1 MVRFKY
7 HYGLRIQPKIEE
19 RRSGKMF
26 GSMRLNPALLAVFLG
41 SAALATALSAHHGS
55 GISYDMEHLWKTKA
69 TVVEFKY
76 ANPHPW
82 LVFDRT
88 NEKGEIEHWTAEL
101 VTNPTFLLRAGW
113 TKTRSE
119 EALKPG
125 AVVELTLG
133 TSKAG
138 GFNGCI
144 RDIRNEKGELI
155 LDTGRG
161 NGGGEAPGR

>member
-1 MVRFKY
+1 MWN
-7 HYGLRIQPKIEE
+7 G
-19 RRSGKMF
+19 
-26 GSMRLNPALLAVFLG
+26 MRWSPALLAAAIG
-41 SAALATALSAHHGS
+41 SVAFVTPVSAHHGS
-55 GISYDMEHLWKTKA
+55 GISYDMEHLWNTKA

-88 NEKGEIEHWTAEL
+88 NDKGEVEHWTAEL

-119 EALKPG
+119 QALKPG
-125 AVVELTLG
+125 TVIELTLG

-144 RDIRNEKGELI
+144 RDIKSDKGEPL
-155 LDTGRG
+155 LDTGRFG
-161 NGGGEAPGR
+161 TGDPTVGGAPGR

>member
-1 MVRFKY
+1 MWNSVRLK
-7 HYGLRIQPKIEE
+7 
-19 RRSGKMF
+19 
-26 GSMRLNPALLAVFLG
+26 PAFLAAALG
-41 SAALATALSAHHGS
+41 SVALVTSLSAHHGS

-88 NEKGEIEHWTAEL
+88 NDKGEMEHWTAEL

-125 AVVELTLG
+125 TVVELTLG

-155 LDTGRG
+155 LDTGRV
-161 NGGGEAPGR
+161 GGGGDRGGDSGGGAPPR

>member
-1 MVRFKY
+1 MLNGMKP
-7 HYGLRIQPKIEE
+7 GL
-19 RRSGKMF
+19 
-26 GSMRLNPALLAVFLG
+26 ALLAAILG
-41 SAALATALSAHHGS
+41 SVVLVTPVSAHHGS

-82 LVFDRT
+82 LVFDRM
-88 NEKGEIEHWTAEL
+88 NEKGEVEHWTAEL

-125 AVVELTLG
+125 TMVELTLG
-133 TSKAG
+133 TSKVG

-144 RDIRNEKGELI
+144 QTIRDEKGELL
-155 LDTGRG
+155 LDSGRG
-161 NGGGEAPGR
+161 GGGGNGRGESGGAGPGR

>member
-1 MVRFKY
+1 MRNS
-7 HYGLRIQPKIEE
+7 LR
-19 RRSGKMF
+19 RT
-26 GSMRLNPALLAVFLG
+26 PALLAAALG
-41 SAALATALSAHHGS
+41 SVALVAPVSAHHGS

-88 NEKGEIEHWTAEL
+88 NDKGETEHWTAEL

-119 EALKPG
+119 QALKPG
-125 AVVELTLG
+125 TVVELTLG

-144 RDIRNEKGELI
+144 RDIRNEKNELI
-155 LDTGRG
+155 LDTGRVG
-161 NGGGEAPGR
+161 GGGDRGGEAGAEVPPR

>member
-1 MVRFKY
+1 M
-7 HYGLRIQPKIEE
+7 LRKM
-19 RRSGKMF
+19 SVVGK
-26 GSMRLNPALLAVFLG
+26 GLAVAIVF
-41 SAALATALSAHHGS
+41 SCAVPMSAHHGS

-82 LVFDRT
+82 MVFDRT
-88 NEKGEIEHWTAEL
+88 NDKGEVEHWTAEL

-113 TKTRSE
+113 TKSRTE
-119 EALKPG
+119 AALKPG
-125 AVVELTLG
+125 TVVNLTLG
-133 TSKAG
+133 TSKVG

-144 RDIRNEKGELI
+144 RDVLSQTGEAL

-161 NGGGEAPGR
+161 NQGDSTVPSGRGNN

>member
-1 MVRFKY
+1 ML
-7 HYGLRIQPKIEE
+7 HGIGLK
-19 RRSGKMF
+19 
-26 GSMRLNPALLAVFLG
+26 PALLAAVLG
-41 SAALATALSAHHGS
+41 SIALVAPVSAHHGS
-55 GISYDMEHLWKTKA
+55 GISYDMDHLWKTKA

-88 NEKGEIEHWTAEL
+88 NDKGEIEHWTAEL

-125 AVVELTLG
+125 TMVELTLG
-133 TSKAG
+133 TSKVG

-161 NGGGEAPGR
+161 PGGENRGGGETGGEAPRR

>member
-1 MVRFKY
+1 MCNGVKY
-7 HYGLRIQPKIEE
+7 KPV
-19 RRSGKMF
+19 
-26 GSMRLNPALLAVFLG
+26 LLAAVLG
-41 SAALATALSAHHGS
+41 ILVLVRPVSAHHGS
-55 GISYDMEHLWKTKA
+55 GISYDMEHLWTTKA

-88 NEKGEIEHWTAEL
+88 NDKGEVEHWTAEL

-119 EALKPG
+119 QALKPG
-125 AVVELTLG
+125 TVVELTLG

-144 RDIRNEKGELI
+144 RDIRNENGELI
-155 LDTGRG
+155 LDTGRI
-161 NGGGEAPGR
+161 GGGERGGETGAEAPR